1 MKTKLRLLIT
11 AILCMIVTQT
21 FAESVKKTYTFNS
34 QTWGAFDE
42 DGVFVAWENGKEA
55 YYYNQGQGVW
65 VSESVSGAN
74 AASPIS
80 YKGISMIEFIYN
92 TNKTAGSG
100 SISVQ
105 IGSNQAL
112 KNNVGYQGK
121 SREDGTNAN
130 YTSTFQYATPQDG
143 YVKFT
148 VDVTTNSI
156 YIKSISITYDDG
168 SVASI
173 ATPVFTPA
181 GGTYNTA
188 QNVTISCA
196 TVDANIYYTT
206 DGAEPSESSTLYN
219 SPIEVTQTTTI
230 KAIAIKGEAKSD
242 VATATFT
249 IEQNE
254 TLKDAEFA
262 FEKEVYYVEHNVAN
276 FSSPQLSYAEGYD
289 GDVVYRS
296 SDESIATIDEHTG
309 EVTIKDVGTTKI
321 TASAEKTDNFSA
333 DEASYTLVVYGD
345 GVFDFTTGY
354 DYGSGKSDTSE
365 NTNINED
372 EKIWTSGNVILKTS
386 GRILWAD
393 RKVLI
398 LHVKGSGSS
407 DKESACAISVDG
419 GGKIKEIE
427 IEGEGLE
434 RLKTDVANSNGSYA
448 LSNNIWKGDAP
459 MVTLKHNNDNGV
471 ITIKKIK
478 VTYIPDFVNVNIGTA
493 EYITFCSEYA
503 LDFAG
508 VTAYVVSEV
517 NEESVKLEEI
527 KVAPANTPVILNAGA
542 GEYRLGTIETSIDDI
557 EMNYLKVS
565 DGTVTGEGSVYALAK
580 KDGVVGF
587 YVVDENVVIPKGKC
601 YLDARQSAAP
611 RLGFNFGE
619 ADAIGGI
626 SVDAAK
632 GTGIYYNL
640 SGQRVM
646 KPSKGIYILN
656 NKKVLVK

>member
-1 MKTKLRLLIT
+1 MKQSFINLKWSIIALLLVIGQTSASAETYRLEQ
-11 AILCMIVTQT
+11 VTSVEAGSLYVFEQDGHVMNNT
-21 FAESVKKTYTFNS
+21 IASDALETTDKYDKIGLTGNESYVWTLESNDKKTGFC
-34 QTWGAFDE
+34 
-42 DGVFVAWENGKEA
+42 
-55 YYYNQGQGVW
+55 
-65 VSESVSGAN
+65 
-74 AASPIS
+74 
-80 YKGISMIEFIYN
+80 
-92 TNKTAGSG
+92 
-100 SISVQ
+100 
-105 IGSNQAL
+105 L
-112 KNNVGYQGK
+112 KNNHFSGSNKYLVNTSSSGTGLSMGTKNSSAWEFLFQEDNTAIIRTVGENRYLGYTDDTSYK
-121 SREDGTNAN
+121 YRAYSEPDHSNAIVIYKLVDEN
-130 YTSTFQYATPQDG
+130 EP
-143 YVKFT
+143 T
-148 VDVTTNSI
+148 VAAPT
-156 YIKSISITYDDG
+156 
-168 SVASI
+168 
-173 ATPVFTPA
+173 FTPA
-181 GGTYNTA
+181 GGTSDKTL
-188 QNVTISCA
+188 NVEISCA
-196 TVDANIYYTT
+196 TEGASIYYTV
-206 DGAEPSESSTLYN
+206 DGTEPSESSTLYN

-230 KAIAIKGEAKSD
+230 KAVAVKNGITSL

-249 IEQNE
+249 I
-254 TLKDAEFA
+254 T
-262 FEKEVYYVEHNVAN
+262 
-276 FSSPQLSYAEGYD
+276 SSEIVQE
-289 GDVVYRS
+289 
-296 SDESIATIDEHTG
+296 
-309 EVTIKDVGTTKI
+309 
-321 TASAEKTDNFSA
+321 
-333 DEASYTLVVYGD
+333 D
-345 GVFDFTTGY
+345 GVFDFTIGY

-434 RLKTDVANSNGSYA
+434 RLKTDVANSNGSYV
-448 LSNNIWKGDAP
+448 LSNNTWKGDAP

-557 EMNYLKVS
+557 EKNYLKVS
-565 DGTVTGEGSVYALAK
+565 DGTVTGREGVYALAK

-587 YVVDENVVIPKGKC
+587 YVVDDNVVIPKGKC
-601 YLDARQSAAP
+601 YLETDVSAAP

-626 SVDAAK
+626 SADASK
-632 GTGIYYNL
+632 GNGIYYNL